1 MIFSTPFKTL
11 AFSCAIAVAAQ
22 ANAKEFSYLETFDEP
37 AFSGSAALPDG
48 WASVSTFPA
57 SPMMRY
63 AGSYIGSGA
72 HSGSS
77 VLGTLQTSSFGR
89 DDYAFSKAISL
100 KGGVEYTVSFW
111 VKMPGGSAAPFNNNV
126 KLMVGTAQTKEAM
139 TTTLG
144 ETTATK
150 IADWE
155 QKTYKFTPDSDG
167 DYYFGFNIITAMYMS
182 SYVAIDDFQITG
194 EETETGGGETG
205 GGETGGTETEETV
218 DLFKIDFDND
228 ADFANGA
235 KVPEGWTSTGTV
247 PFQRNKGSYY
257 GLGSHSGD
265 YILGTNPSPSYGRDE
280 RVYTKLYSLKAG
292 QEYKLSFWYKAPGG
306 NNAQYYYTQVTTWV
320 GTAQSAEGMTTKLGS
335 TPAQTTYPDWTE
347 LSYTFTPEADGDYC
361 FGFSFDTMLNNS
373 GSVGLDDIELS
384 TTKKGGST
392 GEEDDREAVDLPY
405 SQSFDNENKD
415 YDGKHYVPNG
425 WLSTGTMPFVT
436 AYTDAMPAKD
446 GSYYLIANESTSAR
460 DERLY
465 SPYFTMEAGKTY
477 TASFYLYMPGDE
489 ENSSDLTL
497 TIGTQQNAEA
507 QTTELLSLPAY
518 TNKAWKKYEVTFT
531 PEKTD
536 KYSLCFALGGETAV
550 AGEVCID
557 LFRVTA
563 PGLIAKPRAQFGVNG
578 SYNVMN
584 SSVLTSADCHIQMI
598 NGSTDADSYEWTAE
612 GATPSTSTEY
622 QPTFSFPESGD
633 YKIKLKATNVKGE
646 DTMEQTFKIQVLDK
660 NTTGQISVENYS
672 PNDTQL
678 QRETAPAYDTDANG
692 YDYVTGF
699 NHYYEKIAEK
709 FNVPDGFEYTL
720 GTINYGLNFYNIS
733 NNPNVHD
740 GDKPFS
746 IVLYGDKN
754 GRPDPDNVYDRWDT
768 TVREALGTTG
778 NSTLEFRTIKPTKQ
792 LVAKGTFYLAFEF
805 DGMSIDEADSHL
817 TRSFISLSAY
827 KHKSNISS
835 LFVLPTAAPEG
846 SAVKVDGTWTPVESY
861 DMDLKGMGIS
871 CIAWMTPSASGATA
885 VAVTPDGKVAFA
897 AMLNGN
903 DLTVSG
909 TKAGE
914 TVSVFDMAGR
924 NVAQKAAADQST
936 VVSLAG
942 VPAGVYIVTTPAGTQ
957 KFVKK

>member
-1 MIFSTPFKTL
+1 M
-11 AFSCAIAVAAQ
+11 
-22 ANAKEFSYLETFDEP
+22 
-37 AFSGSAALPDG
+37 
-48 WASVSTFPA
+48 
-57 SPMMRY
+57 
-63 AGSYIGSGA
+63 
-72 HSGSS
+72 
-77 VLGTLQTSSFGR
+77 
-89 DDYAFSKAISL
+89 
-100 KGGVEYTVSFW
+100 
-111 VKMPGGSAAPFNNNV
+111 
-126 KLMVGTAQTKEAM
+126 
-139 TTTLG
+139 
-144 ETTATK
+144 
-150 IADWE
+150 
-155 QKTYKFTPDSDG
+155 
-167 DYYFGFNIITAMYMS
+167 
-182 SYVAIDDFQITG
+182 
-194 EETETGGGETG
+194 
-205 GGETGGTETEETV
+205 
-218 DLFKIDFDND
+218 
-228 ADFANGA
+228 
-235 KVPEGWTSTGTV
+235 
-247 PFQRNKGSYY
+247 
-257 GLGSHSGD
+257 
-265 YILGTNPSPSYGRDE
+265 
-280 RVYTKLYSLKAG
+280 
-292 QEYKLSFWYKAPGG
+292 
-306 NNAQYYYTQVTTWV
+306 
-320 GTAQSAEGMTTKLGS
+320 
-335 TPAQTTYPDWTE
+335 
-347 LSYTFTPEADGDYC
+347 
-361 FGFSFDTMLNNS
+361 
-373 GSVGLDDIELS
+373 
-384 TTKKGGST
+384 
-392 GEEDDREAVDLPY
+392 
-405 SQSFDNENKD
+405 
-415 YDGKHYVPNG
+415 
-425 WLSTGTMPFVT
+425 
-436 AYTDAMPAKD
+436 
-446 GSYYLIANESTSAR
+446 
-460 DERLY
+460 
-465 SPYFTMEAGKTY
+465 
-477 TASFYLYMPGDE
+477 
-489 ENSSDLTL
+489 
-497 TIGTQQNAEA
+497 
-507 QTTELLSLPAY
+507 
-518 TNKAWKKYEVTFT
+518 
-531 PEKTD
+531 
-536 KYSLCFALGGETAV
+536 
-550 AGEVCID
+550 CID

-885 VAVTPDGKVAFA
+885 VAMTPDGKVAFA